1 MNIAAIATAPGTGGI
16 AVIRL
21 SGPDAFTI
29 TDRIFRARNRN
40 KTASTAEAYTML
52 FGNIISTLNS
62 SEANTIAGAAT
73 ANSVNS
79 VDSVREEK
87 KSVGENIIDEVV
99 ISVFRAPHSFTGE
112 NTVEISC
119 HGSVYIQQEIL
130 RLLISAGARMAGPGE
145 FTQRAFLNGR
155 LDLSQA
161 EAVADLINAQSAAA
175 HTIALNQMRG
185 NFSSKLEELRRQLL
199 HFVSLLELELDF
211 GDHDD
216 LEFADRT
223 ELNAVAEAI
232 RSQLSRLQQ
241 TFSQGNA
248 IKNGIPV
255 AIVGET
261 NAGKST
267 LLNLLVG
274 DNRAIVSDIHGTTRD
289 VIEDTVNING
299 LTFRFIDTAG
309 IRQTSDIIENLGI
322 ERTYEMI
329 ERAQIILW
337 VVDSTNVTE
346 HIEWLAERIM
356 RRTEGK
362 RLIIL
367 LNKIDRLNDEE
378 LITLRQWFEPYC
390 PSEQSVKSDEHL
402 FSETNDKDGEI
413 SSVHSVSEKSVK
425 SEERLFSEAK
435 NSESLNPD
443 VKKSFQSVPSV
454 GEKITDDINTT
465 SVNSVSEKSVKSD
478 ERLFSKAKN
487 SESLNPDGK
496 KSFQSVSSV
505 GEKIDTNSVNSV
517 HSVREKNNSVGE
529 KNNSVRNTSPQIIE
543 ISAKQSINTE
553 QLTRLLYESA
563 QMPDLSAGDII
574 ISNLRHYEALS
585 HALESIDRVID
596 GLQMNIP
603 ADFVAQDIREA
614 LFHLAEITGGEITT
628 DEVLGNIF
636 AHFCIGK

>member
-16 AVIRL
+16 AIIRL

-29 TDRIFRARNRN
+29 TDKIFRARNRN
-40 KTASTAEAYTML
+40 KTVSTAEAYTML
-52 FGNIISTLNS
+52 FGNIVSTLNS
-62 SEANTIAGAAT
+62 SEANIIAGAAT
-73 ANSVNS
+73 ANSVDS
-79 VDSVREEK
+79 VRSVREEK

-309 IRQTSDIIENLGI
+309 IRQTSDIIENMGI

-367 LNKIDRLNDEE
+367 LNKVDRLNDEE
-378 LITLRQWFEPYC
+378 LTTLRQWFEPYKTTVNR
-390 PSEQSVKSDEHL
+390 QD
-402 FSETNDKDGEI
+402 
-413 SSVHSVSEKSVK
+413 
-425 SEERLFSEAK
+425 
-435 NSESLNPD
+435 LNPNGD
-443 VKKSFQSVPSV
+443 CRPLTVDCRQ
-454 GEKITDDINTT
+454 D
-465 SVNSVSEKSVKSD
+465 
-478 ERLFSKAKN
+478 
-487 SESLNPDGK
+487 LNPDGDCRPLTFCDK
-496 KSFQSVSSV
+496 REQPSLLELPS
-505 GEKIDTNSVNSV
+505 GAKITTEGSNVDC
-517 HSVREKNNSVGE
+517 RQ
-529 KNNSVRNTSPQIIE
+529 NTILE

-563 QMPDLSAGDII
+563 QMPDLSSGDII
-574 ISNLRHYEALS
+574 ISNLRHYEALT

>member
-40 KTASTAEAYTML
+40 KTVSTAEAYTML
-52 FGNIISTLNS
+52 FGNIVDEITDNRVQITDNQTHS
-62 SEANTIAGAAT
+62 SFLIPH
-73 ANSVNS
+73 SS
-79 VDSVREEK
+79 FL
-87 KSVGENIIDEVV
+87 IDEVV
-99 ISVFRAPHSFTGE
+99 VAIFRAPHSFTGE

-119 HGSVYIQQEIL
+119 HGSIYIQQEIL
-130 RLLISAGARMAGPGE
+130 RLLIAAGARMAGPGE

-223 ELNAVAEAI
+223 ELNTVAEAI
-232 RSQLSRLQQ
+232 RSQLSHLQQ

-378 LITLRQWFEPYC
+378 LTTLREWFEPYC
-390 PSEQSVKSDEHL
+390 PQCRDARLVRP
-402 FSETNDKDGEI
+402 
-413 SSVHSVSEKSVK
+413 SEKSVK
-425 SEERLFSEAK
+425 SEERLLAQQE
-435 NSESLNPD
+435 SESKN
-443 VKKSFQSVPSV
+443 K
-454 GEKITDDINTT
+454 EIT
-465 SVNSVSEKSVKSD
+465 SVHFSP
-478 ERLFSKAKN
+478 RLKTS
-487 SESLNPDGK
+487 G
-496 KSFQSVSSV
+496 SVSSV
-505 GEKIDTNSVNSV
+505 RDKNKSVK
-517 HSVREKNNSVGE
+517 EKNNSE
-529 KNNSVRNTSPQIIE
+529 RNISPQILE
-543 ISAKQSINTE
+543 ISAKQNQNTT
-553 QLTRLLYESA
+553 QLTQLLYESA

-574 ISNLRHYEALS
+574 ISNLRHYEALT

>member
-40 KTASTAEAYTML
+40 KTVSTAEAYTML
-52 FGNIISTLNS
+52 FGNIVDEITDNRVQSTDNQTHS
-62 SEANTIAGAAT
+62 SFLIPH
-73 ANSVNS
+73 SS
-79 VDSVREEK
+79 FL
-87 KSVGENIIDEVV
+87 IDEVV

-119 HGSVYIQQEIL
+119 HGSVYIQQESL
-130 RLLISAGARMAGPGE
+130 RLLIAAGARMAGPGE

-309 IRQTSDIIENLGI
+309 IRQTSDIIENMGI

-367 LNKIDRLNDEE
+367 LNKVDRLNDEE

-390 PSEQSVKSDEHL
+390 PSE
-402 FSETNDKDGEI
+402 
-413 SSVHSVSEKSVK
+413 KSVK
-425 SEERLFSEAK
+425 SEERLFSE
-435 NSESLNPD
+435 
-443 VKKSFQSVPSV
+443 
-454 GEKITDDINTT
+454 
-465 SVNSVSEKSVKSD
+465 
-478 ERLFSKAKN
+478 AKN

-517 HSVREKNNSVGE
+517 SSVREKN
-529 KNNSVRNTSPQIIE
+529 TTPQIIE
-543 ISAKQSINTE
+543 ISAKQNLNTE
-553 QLTRLLYESA
+553 QLTRLLYENA
-563 QMPDLSAGDII
+563 QMPDLSTGDII
-574 ISNLRHYEALS
+574 ISNLRHYEALT
-585 HALESIDRVID
+585 HALESIDRVIES
-596 GLQMNIP
+596 LQMNIP

-636 AHFCIGK
+636 THFCIGK

>member
-16 AVIRL
+16 AVIRV

-29 TDRIFRARNRN
+29 TDTIFRARNPKR
-40 KTASTAEAYTML
+40 TIATAEAYTML
-52 FGNIISTLNS
+52 FGNIVNEI
-62 SEANTIAGAAT
+62 T
-73 ANSVNS
+73 ANRAQSTDNQTHS
-79 VDSVREEK
+79 SFL
-87 KSVGENIIDEVV
+87 IDEVV
-99 ISVFRAPHSFTGE
+99 ISIFRAPHSFTGE

-119 HGSVYIQQEIL
+119 HGSIYIQQEIL

-223 ELNAVAEAI
+223 ELNSVANEI
-232 RSQLSRLQQ
+232 RSQLTRLQQ

-309 IRQTSDIIENLGI
+309 IRQTSDIIENMGI

-337 VVDSTNVTE
+337 VIDSTNVTE

-356 RRTEGK
+356 RRSANK
-362 RLIIL
+362 RLIII

-378 LITLRQWFEPYC
+378 LTTLRQWFEPY
-390 PSEQSVKSDEHL
+390 KS
-402 FSETNDKDGEI
+402 I
-413 SSVHSVSEKSVK
+413 
-425 SEERLFSEAK
+425 
-435 NSESLNPD
+435 
-443 VKKSFQSVPSV
+443 
-454 GEKITDDINTT
+454 
-465 SVNSVSEKSVKSD
+465 VNSQQSIVNSRDARLVHPSEKSVKSD
-478 ERLFSKAKN
+478 ERLLAQQE
-487 SESLNPDGK
+487 SESNDNEEKISK
-496 KSFQSVSSV
+496 KSVLSV
-505 GEKIDTNSVNSV
+505 GDKIAGEATANSANSV
-517 HSVREKNNSVGE
+517 HSVREKNNSV
-529 KNNSVRNTSPQIIE
+529 RDTTPQIIE
-543 ISAKQSINTE
+543 ISAKQNLNTE
-553 QLTRLLYESA
+553 CLTSLLYESA

-574 ISNLRHYEALS
+574 ISNLRHYEALT
-585 HALESIDRVID
+585 HALDSIDRVIE
-596 GLQMNIP
+596 GLQANIP
-603 ADFVAQDIREA
+603 ADFVAQDIRQA
-614 LFHLAEITGGEITT
+614 LFHLAEITGSEITT

>member
-40 KTASTAEAYTML
+40 KTVSTAEAYTML
-52 FGNIISTLNS
+52 FGNIVDNISRDAACCVLTSEASQNSQLSTLNS
-62 SEANTIAGAAT
+62 CEANIIAGEAT
-73 ANSVNS
+73 ANSVDS
-79 VDSVREEK
+79 VDSVREK
-87 KSVGENIIDEVV
+87 LIDEVV

-119 HGSVYIQQEIL
+119 HGSVYIQQKIL
-130 RLLISAGARMAGPGE
+130 RLLIAAGARMAGPGE

-223 ELNAVAEAI
+223 ELNTVAEAI

-378 LITLRQWFEPYC
+378 LTTLREWFEPYC
-390 PSEQSVKSDEHL
+390 PQCRDARLVRPSEKSVKSDEHL
-402 FSETNDKDGEI
+402 FSEAKNSESNDKDGEI
-413 SSVHSVSEKSVK
+413 SSVHFSPRLKTSGSVS
-425 SEERLFSEAK
+425 
-435 NSESLNPD
+435 
-443 VKKSFQSVPSV
+443 
-454 GEKITDDINTT
+454 
-465 SVNSVSEKSVKSD
+465 
-478 ERLFSKAKN
+478 
-487 SESLNPDGK
+487 
-496 KSFQSVSSV
+496 
-505 GEKIDTNSVNSV
+505 
-517 HSVREKNNSVGE
+517 SVREKNNTEIKTANILSPCLRGTSEAEGV
-529 KNNSVRNTSPQIIE
+529 NNTTPQILE
-543 ISAKQSINTE
+543 ISAKQNQNTT
-553 QLTRLLYESA
+553 QLTQLLYESA

-574 ISNLRHYEALS
+574 ISNLRHYEALT
-585 HALESIDRVID
+585 HALDSIDRVID
-596 GLQMNIP
+596 GLQTNIP

>member
-29 TDRIFRARNRN
+29 TDKIFRARNRN

-52 FGNIISTLNS
+52 FGYIVDEITDNRVQSTNNQTHS
-62 SEANTIAGAAT
+62 SFLIPH
-73 ANSVNS
+73 SS
-79 VDSVREEK
+79 FL
-87 KSVGENIIDEVV
+87 IDEVV
-99 ISVFRAPHSFTGE
+99 VAIFRAPHSFTGE

-130 RLLISAGARMAGPGE
+130 RLLISAGARMANPGE

-309 IRQTSDIIENLGI
+309 IRQTSDIIENMGI

-367 LNKIDRLNDEE
+367 LNKVDRLNDEE
-378 LITLRQWFEPYC
+378 LTTLRDWFEPY
-390 PSEQSVKSDEHL
+390 K
-402 FSETNDKDGEI
+402 
-413 SSVHSVSEKSVK
+413 
-425 SEERLFSEAK
+425 
-435 NSESLNPD
+435 
-443 VKKSFQSVPSV
+443 
-454 GEKITDDINTT
+454 TT
-465 SVNSVSEKSVKSD
+465 VN
-478 ERLFSKAKN
+478 RQN
-487 SESLNPDGK
+487 LNPDGDCRPLTVDCR
-496 KSFQSVSSV
+496 Q
-505 GEKIDTNSVNSV
+505 
-517 HSVREKNNSVGE
+517 
-529 KNNSVRNTSPQIIE
+529 NTILE

-574 ISNLRHYEALS
+574 ISNLRHYEALT
-585 HALESIDRVID
+585 HALESIDRVIE

>member
-40 KTASTAEAYTML
+40 KTVSTAEAYTML
-52 FGNIISTLNS
+52 FGNIVDEITDNRVQSTDNDNDVEMQRTASATSEATQNSSPKLGEVSKTEGYANSQHSTLNS
-62 SEANTIAGAAT
+62 AETNIIASAAT
-73 ANSVNS
+73 ANSVDS
-79 VDSVREEK
+79 VRSVREEK

-99 ISVFRAPHSFTGE
+99 ISIFRAPHSFTGE

-130 RLLISAGARMAGPGE
+130 RLLISAGARMANPGE

-309 IRQTSDIIENLGI
+309 IRQTSDIIENMGI

-367 LNKIDRLNDEE
+367 LNKVDRLNDEE
-378 LITLRQWFEPYC
+378 LTTLRDWFEPYKTIVNR
-390 PSEQSVKSDEHL
+390 QSPNEANSNSSPVL
-402 FSETNDKDGEI
+402 GE
-413 SSVHSVSEKSVK
+413 
-425 SEERLFSEAK
+425 
-435 NSESLNPD
+435 
-443 VKKSFQSVPSV
+443 VPKAE
-454 GEKITDDINTT
+454 GLT
-465 SVNSVSEKSVKSD
+465 SVDYKQN
-478 ERLFSKAKN
+478 
-487 SESLNPDGK
+487 LNPDGDCK
-496 KSFQSVSSV
+496 PLTVDCRQ
-505 GEKIDTNSVNSV
+505 
-517 HSVREKNNSVGE
+517 
-529 KNNSVRNTSPQIIE
+529 NTIIE
-543 ISAKQSINTE
+543 ISAKQNQNTT
-553 QLTRLLYESA
+553 QLTQLLYESA

-574 ISNLRHYEALS
+574 ISNLRHYEALT
-585 HALESIDRVID
+585 HALESIDRVIE

>member
-29 TDRIFRARNRN
+29 TDRIFCARNRN
-40 KTASTAEAYTML
+40 KTVSTAEAYTML
-52 FGNIISTLNS
+52 FGNIVDNRSRDAACCVLT
-62 SEANTIAGAAT
+62 SEASQI
-73 ANSVNS
+73 SQLS
-79 VDSVREEK
+79 SLK
-87 KSVGENIIDEVV
+87 CQLIDEVV

-119 HGSVYIQQEIL
+119 HGSIYIQQEIL
-130 RLLISAGARMAGPGE
+130 RLLIAAGARMAGPGE

-309 IRQTSDIIENLGI
+309 IRQTSEIIENLGI

-367 LNKIDRLNDEE
+367 LNKVDRLNDEE
-378 LITLRQWFEPYC
+378 LITLREWFEPYC
-390 PSEQSVKSDEHL
+390 P
-402 FSETNDKDGEI
+402 
-413 SSVHSVSEKSVK
+413 
-425 SEERLFSEAK
+425 
-435 NSESLNPD
+435 
-443 VKKSFQSVPSV
+443 
-454 GEKITDDINTT
+454 
-465 SVNSVSEKSVKSD
+465 SEKSVKSD
-478 ERLFSKAKN
+478 ERLFSEAKN

-505 GEKIDTNSVNSV
+505 GEKIADDINTTSVNSV
-517 HSVREKNNSVGE
+517 SSVREK
-529 KNNSVRNTSPQIIE
+529 NTSPQIIE

-563 QMPDLSAGDII
+563 QMPDLSSGDII
-574 ISNLRHYEALS
+574 ISNLRHYEALT

>member
-16 AVIRL
+16 AVIRI

-29 TDRIFRARNRN
+29 TDTIFRARNPKR
-40 KTASTAEAYTML
+40 TIATAEAYTML
-52 FGNIISTLNS
+52 FGNIVNEITDNRAQITDNQTHVLMSSCIEKDNNVGTQRAASLTSDASQNS
-62 SEANTIAGAAT
+62 QLI
-73 ANSVNS
+73 V
-79 VDSVREEK
+79 
-87 KSVGENIIDEVV
+87 DEVV
-99 ISVFRAPHSFTGE
+99 VAIFRAPHSFTGE

-119 HGSVYIQQEIL
+119 HGSIYIQQEIL

-223 ELNAVAEAI
+223 ELNSVANEI
-232 RSQLSRLQQ
+232 RSQLTRLQQ

-337 VVDSTNVTE
+337 VIDSTNVTE

-356 RRTEGK
+356 HRTQGK

-367 LNKIDRLNDEE
+367 LNKIDRLNEEE
-378 LITLRQWFEPYC
+378 LTTLRQWFEPYC
-390 PSEQSVKSDEHL
+390 PQSRDAACCVLSVNDRK
-402 FSETNDKDGEI
+402 TNPND
-413 SSVHSVSEKSVK
+413 
-425 SEERLFSEAK
+425 
-435 NSESLNPD
+435 
-443 VKKSFQSVPSV
+443 KKSFQSVPSV
-454 GEKITDDINTT
+454 GDKI
-465 SVNSVSEKSVKSD
+465 
-478 ERLFSKAKN
+478 A
-487 SESLNPDGK
+487 
-496 KSFQSVSSV
+496 
-505 GEKIDTNSVNSV
+505 GEATANSVNSV
-517 HSVREKNNSVGE
+517 RD
-529 KNNSVRNTSPQIIE
+529 TTPQIIE
-543 ISAKQSINTE
+543 ISAKQNLNTE
-553 QLTRLLYESA
+553 CLTSLLYENA

-574 ISNLRHYEALS
+574 ISNLRHYEALTL
-585 HALESIDRVID
+585 ALDSIDRVIE
-596 GLQMNIP
+596 GLQMGIP
-603 ADFVAQDIREA
+603 ADFVAQDIRQA

>member
-52 FGNIISTLNS
+52 FGNIVDEITDNRVQSTDNQTHS
-62 SEANTIAGAAT
+62 SFLIPH
-73 ANSVNS
+73 SS
-79 VDSVREEK
+79 FL
-87 KSVGENIIDEVV
+87 IDEVV
-99 ISVFRAPHSFTGE
+99 ISVFCAPHSFTGE

-130 RLLISAGARMAGPGE
+130 RLLIAAGARMANPGE

-309 IRQTSDIIENLGI
+309 IRQTSDIIENMGI

-367 LNKIDRLNDEE
+367 LNKVDRLNDEE
-378 LITLRQWFEPYC
+378 LITLRQWFEPYKTTVNR
-390 PSEQSVKSDEHL
+390 Q
-402 FSETNDKDGEI
+402 
-413 SSVHSVSEKSVK
+413 
-425 SEERLFSEAK
+425 
-435 NSESLNPD
+435 
-443 VKKSFQSVPSV
+443 
-454 GEKITDDINTT
+454 NT
-465 SVNSVSEKSVKSD
+465 
-478 ERLFSKAKN
+478 
-487 SESLNPDGK
+487 
-496 KSFQSVSSV
+496 
-505 GEKIDTNSVNSV
+505 
-517 HSVREKNNSVGE
+517 
-529 KNNSVRNTSPQIIE
+529 IIE

-553 QLTRLLYESA
+553 QLTQLLYESA
-563 QMPDLSAGDII
+563 QMPDLSSGDII
-574 ISNLRHYEALS
+574 ISNLRHYEALT
-585 HALESIDRVID
+585 HALESIDRVIE

>member
-16 AVIRL
+16 AVIRV

-29 TDRIFRARNRN
+29 TDSIFRARNPKR
-40 KTASTAEAYTML
+40 TIATAEAYTML
-52 FGNIISTLNS
+52 FGNIIDVNRQQSTDNFCDKRDLNPDGNFQLS
-62 SEANTIAGAAT
+62 TF
-73 ANSVNS
+73 NSQLIV
-79 VDSVREEK
+79 
-87 KSVGENIIDEVV
+87 DEVV
-99 ISVFRAPHSFTGE
+99 VAIFRAPHSFTGE
-112 NTVEISC
+112 NTIEISC

-130 RLLISAGARMAGPGE
+130 RLLIAAGARMAGPGE

-185 NFSSKLEELRRQLL
+185 GFSSKLEELRRQLL

-223 ELNAVAEAI
+223 ELNSVAEEI
-232 RSQLSRLQQ
+232 HSQLTRLQQ
-241 TFSQGNA
+241 SFSQGNA

-322 ERTYEMI
+322 ERTYQMI

-356 RRTEGK
+356 RRSADK

-378 LITLRQWFEPYC
+378 LNTLRQWFEPYKSTVNSQQSTDNSRDAQLMR
-390 PSEQSVKSDEHL
+390 PSETSVE
-402 FSETNDKDGEI
+402 DKIAGAA
-413 SSVHSVSEKSVK
+413 S
-425 SEERLFSEAK
+425 A
-435 NSESLNPD
+435 N
-443 VKKSFQSVPSV
+443 
-454 GEKITDDINTT
+454 
-465 SVNSVSEKSVKSD
+465 SVNSVSEK
-478 ERLFSKAKN
+478 N
-487 SESLNPDGK
+487 NP
-496 KSFQSVSSV
+496 
-505 GEKIDTNSVNSV
+505 
-517 HSVREKNNSVGE
+517 VRD
-529 KNNSVRNTSPQIIE
+529 TSPQIIE
-543 ISAKQSINTE
+543 ISAKQALNTE
-553 QLTRLLYESA
+553 RLTQLLYDSA
-563 QMPDLSAGDII
+563 QMPDITGSDII
-574 ISNLRHYEALS
+574 ITNLRHYEALT
-585 HALESIDRVID
+585 HALDSIDRVIE
-596 GLQMNIP
+596 GLQANIP
-603 ADFVAQDIREA
+603 ADFVAQDIRQA

>member
-40 KTASTAEAYTML
+40 KTVSTAEAYTML
-52 FGNIISTLNS
+52 FGYIIKQTGRQEDKNDINPVLLSSCLENNNNIVT
-62 SEANTIAGAAT
+62 SEANIIAGAAT
-73 ANSVNS
+73 ANSVDS
-79 VDSVREEK
+79 VRSVREEK

-119 HGSVYIQQEIL
+119 HGSIYIQQEIL
-130 RLLISAGARMAGPGE
+130 RLLIAAGARMAGPGE

-223 ELNAVAEAI
+223 ELNTVAEAI

-378 LITLRQWFEPYC
+378 LTTLREWFEPY
-390 PSEQSVKSDEHL
+390 QSTLNSQSPNEANSNSSPVL
-402 FSETNDKDGEI
+402 GEVPKAEGLT
-413 SSVHSVSEKSVK
+413 SVDC
-425 SEERLFSEAK
+425 RQ
-435 NSESLNPD
+435 NLNPD
-443 VKKSFQSVPSV
+443 
-454 GEKITDDINTT
+454 DDCRPLTVDCRQN
-465 SVNSVSEKSVKSD
+465 
-478 ERLFSKAKN
+478 
-487 SESLNPDGK
+487 LNPNGDCRPLT
-496 KSFQSVSSV
+496 
-505 GEKIDTNSVNSV
+505 IDC
-517 HSVREKNNSVGE
+517 RQ
-529 KNNSVRNTSPQIIE
+529 NTILE

-574 ISNLRHYEALS
+574 ISNLRHYEALT

-596 GLQMNIP
+596 GLQINIP